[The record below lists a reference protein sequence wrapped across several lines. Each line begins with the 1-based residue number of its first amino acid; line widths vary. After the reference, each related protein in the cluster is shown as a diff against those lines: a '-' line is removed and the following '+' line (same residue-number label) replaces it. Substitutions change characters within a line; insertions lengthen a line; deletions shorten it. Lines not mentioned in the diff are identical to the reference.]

1 MEETRQKAPGNGHFP
16 AVLRFVAALLLS
28 GTLCLAWG
36 GGNLLAQIRSIYVTI
51 DAADASIREILESIE
66 AQSDLRFIYADEVK
80 PILTKVVTVREKN
93 VSANR
98 ILDQILPDVGL
109 QYSVGGTQVR
119 IYQAASGSRDVAQTV
134 SGTVISGTDN
144 SPLAGVMIYVEG
156 TTAGTIT
163 NGDGSYTFT
172 IPAKSKYVTFSYVGF
187 DTKKL
192 HVEDTELFKLVS
204 LAEQSNAL
212 DEVVV
217 IGYGTQK
224 KESMVA
230 SITSVKPSD
239 LNITSSSLTTAFA
252 GNIAGMISRQTSGE
266 PGYDSASFY
275 IRGISTFGSSNS
287 PLIILDGVEVL
298 SNMLNNM
305 PPESIESFS
314 VLKDAQATSVYG
326 SRGANGVILINTK
339 NGRNSEK
346 MNVSVR
352 LENTFS
358 MPTMVQQV
366 ADGVTYMQLYNEAV
380 FNTAKETG
388 TLHAYQPFY
397 SADKINGTKAGL
409 NKYLYPNN
417 DWYDLMFKDFS
428 VNQNLNLNIRG
439 GGRKVSYFLNAA
451 VSNENGIIA
460 DIEQNPYDVKMN
472 HQKYIFQSNV
482 SANITKTTVVGIKV
496 NAQLEYNTRPIEDI
510 GNLFYYSMRANPVR
524 FPATL
529 PAEEG
534 DTFVRYGNNASWDT
548 GATDL
553 NPLAKLSRG
562 YGKRYYSYMTT
573 AFTLDQ
579 NLDFFTKGLSA
590 NLTASFYNYT
600 YSATYRTA
608 TPYYFKV
615 EDGSSLNPDGTANLI
630 TNSIG
635 DTGTTYLTSTDGNG
649 GHRRYALQ
657 ASLNYARKF
666 GKHDVGAMFVYRMN
680 EKKNNIAGTSEENLL
695 PYREQGMAGRVTY
708 GFDNRYLF
716 EASFGYNG
724 SENFAAGKRFG
735 FFPSVAVGWVISN
748 EPFWKGIKEQV
759 NLFKLRASYG
769 LVGNDVISKD
779 YADRFPYLTTVD
791 MGQGYDVYIG
801 NNFQRKYGPILS
813 VYGNPNATW
822 EESRK
827 LDIGVEIGLFD
838 SLNIIFDWFKEKRSG
853 IFMQRTSLPSTF
865 GMSGIT
871 PWANIGK
878 VDNSGVDI
886 SVDYNKAFSK
896 DLILSLRGTFTYAH
910 NEIVEMD
917 EPKYKWAYQYKAG
930 HPINSIQ
937 CLIAEGLFRDEEEIA
952 SSPSQDIY
960 ATTYPIRPG
969 DVKYRDLNDDKI
981 IDDNDMCWT
990 GNPTVPEI
998 IYGFGFSLKYKG
1010 FDCSAFF
1017 QGQGKVSILMYNYHP
1032 FATAATPGSG
1042 LMQWIA
1048 DEHWSE
1054 DDPNPKALYPRLS
1067 PLWNNNN
1074 TKASTL
1080 YVRNGKML
1088 RLKTAEIGYTYK
1100 KMRVYVSGTN
1110 LLTFAPFKYWD
1121 PEKGS
1126 GNSLGYPLQ
1135 RTYNLGFQFNF

>member
-1 MEETRQKAPGNGHFP
+1 MPR
-16 AVLRFVAALLLS
+16 V
-28 GTLCLAWG
+28 G

-51 DAADASIREILESIE
+51 DAADASIREVLESIE

-134 SGTVISGTDN
+134 SGTGISGTDN

-163 NGDGSYTFT
+163 NGDGSYTLT

-801 NNFQRKYGPILS
+801 NNFERKYGPILS

-1126 GNSLGYPLQ
+1126 GNGLGYPLQ